1 MEPVIVVG
9 AGPAGLALALA
20 LTRHDVP
27 CVVLDEG
34 SWKDEA
40 RLARTA
46 VLRADTASWLE
57 RLTGVALSAPANVP
71 GTAPARA
78 ERRDPASA
86 ALARAALPAASP
98 VTQGDAPVAG
108 LRWSGWRL
116 MRRKQTVRHVTFDE
130 GEDEATAGGTR
141 SRTGEPFAAPLHVP
155 QHGLAVA
162 LRRALVGSPLVTL
175 VADSRVVALEQDAHG
190 VTVRTRGA
198 GGNWWRGSHVVGC
211 DGPRSTVR
219 KLIDVRFPGR
229 SGLERHAVA
238 ALRAELPHPGEALL
252 HRSPPWR
259 GASPEIAARPLPDGA
274 WRLDWLLPAE
284 GDLVTPDALVTRV
297 RETLAGWCGGET
309 PPYELLDT
317 GVYTVHHRLARSW
330 RVDRAFLAGD
340 AAHLVGAVGTQGLDE
355 GLRDVRNLAW
365 KLAAAARGE
374 AGPALLD
381 SYQAERLGAVA
392 ARLRA
397 ADQSLPILRGGGLLR
412 ELVPGTARGQES
424 LLSDAHLGDG
434 PLGAAPSYARSTL
447 APRVADSAVAV
458 GTAPGAPVADVP
470 ATGEDGASA
479 PLSARLGRGAF
490 LVLLIAPGTGVW
502 DARHWRTAGIM
513 PRLAAAVDALP
524 CRAEL
529 LVAEG
534 YPGAAAHTVLL
545 VRPDGHLVTALHGVQ
560 PAALYGAA
568 DAAYGG
574 AGTPGDDARGP
585 EGGADGRAAAED
597 DAYGDDPD
605 GAYGAEPGGAY
616 QDEAEPGGGHRNETE
631 ADGAYGDGGEETSYG
646 RRGGDAPTRRLRSAP
661 ALGPAHDQPPA
672 PRRGESTARE
682 GAASG
687 ARGDTE
693 TRRLTTR
700 PGNE

>member
-9 AGPAGLALALA
+9 AGPVGLALALA

-57 RLTGVALSAPANVP
+57 RLTGVALSAPAGVP
-71 GTAPARA
+71 GTAPTRA

-86 ALARAALPAASP
+86 ALTRAALPAASP

-116 MRRKQTVRHVTFDE
+116 MRRKQTVRHVTFGED
-130 GEDEATAGGTR
+130 EDEATAGGTR

-274 WRLDWLLPAE
+274 WRLDWL
-284 GDLVTPDALVTRV
+284 
-297 RETLAGWCGGET
+297 
-309 PPYELLDT
+309 
-317 GVYTVHHRLARSW
+317 
-330 RVDRAFLAGD
+330 
-340 AAHLVGAVGTQGLDE
+340 
-355 GLRDVRNLAW
+355 
-365 KLAAAARGE
+365 
-374 AGPALLD
+374 
-381 SYQAERLGAVA
+381 
-392 ARLRA
+392 
-397 ADQSLPILRGGGLLR
+397 
-412 ELVPGTARGQES
+412 
-424 LLSDAHLGDG
+424 
-434 PLGAAPSYARSTL
+434 
-447 APRVADSAVAV
+447 
-458 GTAPGAPVADVP
+458 
-470 ATGEDGASA
+470 
-479 PLSARLGRGAF
+479 
-490 LVLLIAPGTGVW
+490 
-502 DARHWRTAGIM
+502 
-513 PRLAAAVDALP
+513 
-524 CRAEL
+524 
-529 LVAEG
+529 
-534 YPGAAAHTVLL
+534 
-545 VRPDGHLVTALHGVQ
+545 
-560 PAALYGAA
+560 
-568 DAAYGG
+568 
-574 AGTPGDDARGP
+574 
-585 EGGADGRAAAED
+585 
-597 DAYGDDPD
+597 
-605 GAYGAEPGGAY
+605 
-616 QDEAEPGGGHRNETE
+616 
-631 ADGAYGDGGEETSYG
+631 
-646 RRGGDAPTRRLRSAP
+646 
-661 ALGPAHDQPPA
+661 
-672 PRRGESTARE
+672 
-682 GAASG
+682 
-687 ARGDTE
+687 
-693 TRRLTTR
+693 
-700 PGNE
+700 